1 MKDGNLLN
9 YGFNVNF
16 MSDKY
21 ADFFLWR
28 SPKDVYEPS
37 PIANMGREANTFYID
52 PFFNF
57 TNPNNNT
64 SHKVKARFYYRGD
77 NIADGSNSGK
87 SITDILGNMGT
98 DVNAITG
105 IVQKRTKRRLQ
116 HALSNHP
123 AGFARRPERTGKRNN
138 QSARKHFSQQRL
150 QPITATCF
158 HG

>member
-1 MKDGNLLN
+1 MPISSSGVRRKM
-9 YGFNVNF
+9 F
-16 MSDKY
+16 MNRLPLPIWDAKQILSTST
-21 ADFFLWR
+21 R
-28 SPKDVYEPS
+28 SLIYKPEY
-37 PIANMGREANTFYID
+37 
-52 PFFNF
+52 
-57 TNPNNNT
+57 NT

-105 IVQKRTKRRLQ
+105 IVQNVQNGDYSMLYPIIQPALQ
-116 HALSNHP
+116 GDLNGLVNGTTNLLGSIFPTA
-123 AGFARRPERTGKRNN
+123 T
-138 QSARKHFSQQRL
+138 